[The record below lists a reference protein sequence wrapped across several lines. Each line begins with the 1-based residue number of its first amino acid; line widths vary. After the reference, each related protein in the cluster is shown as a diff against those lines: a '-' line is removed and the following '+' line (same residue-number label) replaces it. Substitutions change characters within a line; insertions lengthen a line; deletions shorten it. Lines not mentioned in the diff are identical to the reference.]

1 MKVKTLSLVSAITLA
16 LGVTSTMIWAEDA
29 AMPAAAQDAAQ
40 TAEDVAKQEIA
51 EVVVPDAK
59 EGEDVKRECIPRE
72 EAEAA
77 KKEGDAAKDDD
88 KDKDGDSA
96 KGDDKDGDDAKK
108 GDDKDG
114 DDAKKAD
121 DKDSGDAKEGDTAE
135 QLPVCDENGNPPADD
150 ATQDAPAAD
159 GDKPADGA
167 TQDAPAADGD
177 KPADDAAQ
185 GEAKTAE

>member
-1 MKVKTLSLVSAITLA
+1 MKVKTLSLVSAVTLA

-40 TAEDVAKQEIA
+40 TADDVAKQEIA
-51 EVVVPDAK
+51 EVVIPDAK
-59 EGEDVKRECIPRE
+59 EGDDVKRECIPKE

-77 KKEGDAAKDDD
+77 AKE
-88 KDKDGDSA
+88 
-96 KGDDKDGDDAKK
+96 GDDKDGDDAKGDDK
-108 GDDKDG
+108 DKDGDDAKKDDDDKDG

-121 DKDSGDAKEGDTAE
+121 DKDSDDAKEGDTAE

-167 TQDAPAADGD
+167 AQDAPATDGD